1 MDSHA
6 KIWLDKKDRL
16 RDGTWPNLSVKILLC
31 NILSSWVWGRILS
44 EIGLMTYCQTRK
56 VR

>member
-44 EIGLMTYCQTRK
+44 EIGDL
-56 VR
+56 